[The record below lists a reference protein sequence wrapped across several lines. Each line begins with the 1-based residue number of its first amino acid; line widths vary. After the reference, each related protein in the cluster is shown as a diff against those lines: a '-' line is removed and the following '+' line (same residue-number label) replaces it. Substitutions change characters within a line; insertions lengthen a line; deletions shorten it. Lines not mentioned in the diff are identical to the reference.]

1 MDVAQLRKTVHQA
14 IEGARKD
21 ASARRVRADAASL
34 AYERFLE
41 ERATPVFRSMANVL
55 KSEGLLFD
63 VMTPSGGVRLV
74 PERTRE
80 DGIELTLDATFDPP
94 RATLTTVRSRGSR
107 TMRAVFAPSSRR
119 ARIACRSCEPRS
131 GWRLTRE
138 RSLSWNGVEL
148 MRSLSLG

>member
-1 MDVAQLRKTVHQA
+1 MDVAQLRKTVRQA
-14 IEGARKD
+14 IDGAKKD
-21 ASARRVRADAASL
+21 AAARRARADVATL

-80 DGIELTLDATFDPP
+80 DGIELTLDGSVDPP
-94 RATLTTVRSRGSR
+94 RATLTTVRRRGSR
-107 TMRAVFAPSSRR
+107 AMRAERALKDGVPIDTLTDDDVIAALLDELAP
-119 ARIACRSCEPRS
+119 
-131 GWRLTRE
+131 WLE
-138 RSLSWNGVEL
+138 R
-148 MRSLSLG
+148 

>member
-1 MDVAQLRKTVHQA
+1 MDVAQLRKTVRQA
-14 IEGARKD
+14 IDGAKKD
-21 ASARRVRADAASL
+21 AAARRARADVATL

-80 DGIELTLDATFDPP
+80 DGIELTLDGSVDPP

-107 TMRAVFAPSSRR
+107 AMRAERALKDGVPIDTLTDDDVIAALLDELAPWL
-119 ARIACRSCEPRS
+119 AR
-131 GWRLTRE
+131 
-138 RSLSWNGVEL
+138 
-148 MRSLSLG
+148 

>member
-1 MDVAQLRKTVHQA
+1 MDVAQLRKTVRQA
-14 IEGARKD
+14 IEGAKKD
-21 ASARRVRADAASL
+21 AAARRARADAAKL

-41 ERATPVFRSMANVL
+41 ERATPVFRAMANVL

-80 DGIELTLDATFDPP
+80 DGIELTLDGTFDPP

-107 TMRAVFAPSSRR
+107 TMRAER
-119 ARIACRSCEPRS
+119 ALKDGVPIDT
-131 GWRLTRE
+131 LTDDDVMTALLDELVPWLE
-138 RSLSWNGVEL
+138 R
-148 MRSLSLG
+148 